1 MPLVKGATMKAY
13 HLNSHAGAGRLARV
27 EISKPEPANGEVR
40 IRVEAASL
48 NYRDLLILDRA
59 GQGELKGRVPLSD
72 GAGVV
77 DAIGADVA
85 QWRLGDHVAGSFFR
99 DWISGPF
106 KSSYIPSSLGGNTMD
121 GMLAE
126 YVVLPATALVSVPAH
141 LSVVEAAT
149 LPCAGV
155 TAFHGLIARGGMT
168 KGDTLLVQGT
178 GGVALF
184 GLQFAAALGARAI
197 VISSSDEKLARAK
210 ALCGSILINARDT
223 PDWDVVLMKATN
235 DAGASHILELGGPGT
250 YDRSLRSVASGGK
263 IVQIGVLTGFG
274 PKPDLARLQWE
285 NADIIGVTVG
295 SVEHFTAMNRFL
307 TEKTISPI
315 VDRVYGFDE
324 APEAFAHLRTG
335 SHFGKVVVKLEA
347 WRKIAEIIV
356 ARLGVSAS

>member
-1 MPLVKGATMKAY
+1 MKAY
-13 HLNSHAGAGRLARV
+13 HLNSGAGAGGLVRADV
-27 EISKPEPANGEVR
+27 SKPEPANGEVR

-48 NYRDLLILDRA
+48 NYRDLLIRDRV
-59 GQGELKGRVPLSD
+59 GQGALNGRVPLSD
-72 GAGVV
+72 GAGIV
-77 DAIGADVA
+77 DAIGSGVVQWQVGDRVVA
-85 QWRLGDHVAGSFFR
+85 SFFR

-106 KSSYIPSSLGGNTMD
+106 KASYVPSALGGDTMD

-141 LSVVEAAT
+141 LTSIEAAT

-155 TAFHGLIARGGMT
+155 TAWHGLIARGAMG

-210 ALCGSILINARDT
+210 ALGASILINYRDT
-223 PDWDVVLMKATN
+223 PDWDVALMKAT
-235 DAGASHILELGGPGT
+235 DGEGASHILELGGPGT
-250 YDRSLRSVASGGK
+250 YDRSLRSVASGGN

-295 SVEHFTAMNRFL
+295 SVEHFAAMNRFL
-307 TEKTISPI
+307 IEHAIHPI
-315 VDRVYGFDE
+315 LDRVYGFDE
-324 APEAFAHLRTG
+324 VPEAYAHLRTG
-335 SHFGKVVVKLEA
+335 SHFGKVVVKL
-347 WRKIAEIIV
+347 
-356 ARLGVSAS
+356 

>member
-1 MPLVKGATMKAY
+1 MKAY
-13 HLNSHAGAGRLARV
+13 QLSSHAGVGRLVR
-27 EISKPEPANGEVR
+27 SDTGMPEPAGGEVR

-59 GQGELKGRVPLSD
+59 GQDELNGRVPLCD

-77 DAIGADVA
+77 EAVGPDVV
-85 QWRLGDHVAGSFFR
+85 QWQMGDRVVASYFR

-106 KSSYIPSSLGGNTMD
+106 KASYIASALGSNTLD

-126 YVVLPATALVSVPAH
+126 YVVLPATALLPVPQH
-141 LSVVEAAT
+141 LSSVEAAT

-155 TAFHGLIARGGMT
+155 TAWHGLIARGGMG

-184 GLQFAAALGARAI
+184 GLQFAAALGARTV
-197 VISSSDEKLARAK
+197 VISSSNEKLARAR
-210 ALCGSILINARDT
+210 ALGGSILINYRDT
-223 PDWDVVLMKATN
+223 PDWDVALMKAT
-235 DAGASHILELGGPGT
+235 DGEGASHILELGGPGT

-274 PKPDLARLQWE
+274 PRPDLARLQWE

-295 SVEHFTAMNRFL
+295 SVEHFRTMNQFL
-307 TEKTISPI
+307 SEHAIHPV
-315 VDRVYGFDE
+315 VDRVYAFDE
-324 APEAFAHLRTG
+324 VPEAYAHLRAG
-335 SHFGKVVVKLEA
+335 SHFGKIVVKL
-347 WRKIAEIIV
+347 
-356 ARLGVSAS
+356 

>member
-1 MPLVKGATMKAY
+1 MKAY
-13 HLNSHAGAGRLARV
+13 HLNGDAGAGRLVRAD
-27 EISKPEPANGEVR
+27 IGKPEPAAGEVR
-40 IRVEAASL
+40 IRIEAVSL

-59 GQGELKGRVPLSD
+59 GQGGFDGRVPLCD

-77 DAIGADVA
+77 DAVGSDVVRW
-85 QWRLGDHVAGSFFR
+85 QTGDRVAASYFC

-106 KSSYIPSSLGGNTMD
+106 KSGYIASALGSSTMD

-126 YVVLPATALVSVPAH
+126 YVVLPADALVAVPKH
-141 LSVVEAAT
+141 LGSIEAAT
-149 LPCAGV
+149 LSCAAV
-155 TAFHGLIARGGMT
+155 TAWHGLMARGGMG

-197 VISSSDEKLARAK
+197 VISSSNDKLARAR
-210 ALCGSILINARDT
+210 ALGASILINYRDT
-223 PDWDVVLMKATN
+223 PDWDVALMKAT
-235 DAGASHILELGGPGT
+235 DGIGASHILELGGPGT

-295 SVEHFTAMNRFL
+295 SVQHFSAMNRFL
-307 TEKTISPI
+307 AEHAIHPV

-324 APEAFAHLRTG
+324 VPDAYAHLRSG
-335 SHFGKVVVKLEA
+335 SHFGKIVVTL
-347 WRKIAEIIV
+347 
-356 ARLGVSAS
+356 

>member
-1 MPLVKGATMKAY
+1 MKAY
-13 HLNSHAGAGRLARV
+13 HQNSDAGAGRLVRADV
-27 EISKPEPANGEVR
+27 TKPEPARGEVR

-59 GQGELKGRVPLSD
+59 GQGELNGRVPLSD

-77 DAIGADVA
+77 DAVGPDVA
-85 QWRLGDHVAGSFFR
+85 QWQVGDRVAASFFR

-106 KSSYIPSSLGGNTMD
+106 KSKYVSSSLGGNTTD

-126 YVVLPATALVSVPAH
+126 YVVLPATAIVPVPTH
-141 LSVVEAAT
+141 LSSVEAAT

-155 TAFHGLIARGGMT
+155 TAWHGLITRGAMR

-184 GLQFAAALGARAI
+184 GLQFAAALGVRTI
-197 VISSSDEKLARAK
+197 IISSSDEKLARAR
-210 ALCGSILINARDT
+210 AIGGSILINYRET
-223 PDWDVVLMKATN
+223 PDWDAAVMKATPGE
-235 DAGASHILELGGPGT
+235 GASHILELGGPGT

-263 IVQIGVLTGFG
+263 IIQIGVLTGFG

-295 SVEHFTAMNRFL
+295 SVEHFMAMNRFL
-307 TEKTISPI
+307 TQHAIYPV
-315 VDRVYGFDE
+315 VDRIYGFEQVPD
-324 APEAFAHLRTG
+324 AYAHLRSG
-335 SHFGKVVVKLEA
+335 SHFGKVVVKL
-347 WRKIAEIIV
+347 
-356 ARLGVSAS
+356 

>member
-1 MPLVKGATMKAY
+1 MKAY
-13 HLNSHAGAGRLARV
+13 HLNSHAGAGRLEPVDVSR
-27 EISKPEPANGEVR
+27 PEPAEGEVR
-40 IRVEAASL
+40 IQVEAASL
-48 NYRDLLILDRA
+48 NYRDLITLDRA
-59 GQGELKGRVPLSD
+59 GQTGLNDRVPLSD

-77 DAIGADVA
+77 DAIGANVA
-85 QWRLGDHVAGSFFR
+85 QWQIGDRVAASFFR

-106 KSSYIPSSLGGNTMD
+106 KSSYVSSSLGGSTTD

-126 YVVLPATALVSVPAH
+126 YVVLPATALVAVPAH
-141 LSVVEAAT
+141 LSSVEAAT

-155 TAFHGLIARGGMT
+155 TAWHGLITRGGMR

-197 VISSSDEKLARAK
+197 VISSSDEKLARARTMG
-210 ALCGSILINARDT
+210 GSILINYRDT
-223 PDWDVVLMKATN
+223 PDWDAALMKAT
-235 DAGASHILELGGPGT
+235 DGEGASHILELGGPGT

-307 TEKTISPI
+307 TDQAIHPI
-315 VDRVYGFDE
+315 VDRIFGFE
-324 APEAFAHLRTG
+324 EVPEAYAHLRSG
-335 SHFGKVVVKLEA
+335 SHFGKVVVEF
-347 WRKIAEIIV
+347 
-356 ARLGVSAS
+356 

>member
-1 MPLVKGATMKAY
+1 MKAY
-13 HLNSHAGAGRLARV
+13 HLNGDAGAGRLVRAD
-27 EISKPEPANGEVR
+27 IGKPEPAAGEVR
-40 IRVEAASL
+40 IRIEAVSL

-59 GQGELKGRVPLSD
+59 GQGGFDGRVPLCD

-77 DAIGADVA
+77 DAVGSDVVRW
-85 QWRLGDHVAGSFFR
+85 QTGDRVAASYFC

-106 KSSYIPSSLGGNTMD
+106 KSGYIASALGSSTMD

-126 YVVLPATALVSVPAH
+126 YVVLPADALVAVPDH
-141 LSVVEAAT
+141 LGSIEAAT
-149 LPCAGV
+149 LPCAAV
-155 TAFHGLIARGGMT
+155 TAWHGLMARGGMG

-197 VISSSDEKLARAK
+197 VISSSNDKLARAR
-210 ALCGSILINARDT
+210 ALGASILINYRDT
-223 PDWDVVLMKATN
+223 PDWDVALMKAT
-235 DAGASHILELGGPGT
+235 DGIGASHILELGGPGT

-295 SVEHFTAMNRFL
+295 SVQHFSAMNCFL
-307 TEKTISPI
+307 AEHAIHPV

-324 APEAFAHLRTG
+324 VPDAYAHLRSG
-335 SHFGKVVVKLEA
+335 SHFGKIVVTL
-347 WRKIAEIIV
+347 
-356 ARLGVSAS
+356 